1 MTQRSLF
8 WDGTVGD
15 GGPYTQQHFHDY
27 FFRVLLNG
35 DGNRGVLRNWENEL
49 LVSGTSSPVNVAT
62 GAAIVYGGFYETDAA
77 VTVNIPTPSSGNSRY
92 DRVVVRRN
100 WSSQTTRISR
110 ISGVAAAAPAIPAL
124 TQSPG
129 AIYDIPLATV
139 LITDAGIVTVTD
151 AREFC
156 TFCTEWP
163 ADIVDTADY
172 TAGAVTTDKVPD
184 RTRYE
189 LKDAGQIEPDSALP
203 ATWTA
208 GASYDYWSFADA
220 ATNAVWVCFMYP
232 VSLVGTSFALYVWSI
247 PDVNG
252 AGGGAETCTWNYNA
266 YRIAEGS
273 TSSFAGSIT
282 PDQQARVNTTVYRD
296 ALHAAVPLV
305 GSDFVLLKLSRDGTI
320 DSYNSA
326 MRLLGVEM
334 EWTADS

>member
-8 WDGTVGD
+8 WDGIVGD
-15 GGPYTQQHFHDY
+15 GGPYTQQHLHDY

-35 DGNRGVLRNWENEL
+35 TGNRGVLRLWENEL
-49 LVSGTSSPVNVAT
+49 LVSGVSSPVNVAT
-62 GAAIVYGGFYETDAA
+62 GAAIVYGGFYETDEA

-110 ISGVAAAAPAIPAL
+110 VSGVAAAVPAIPAL
-124 TQSPG
+124 TQTPG
-129 AIYDIPLATV
+129 AVYEIPLATV
-139 LITDAGIVTVTD
+139 LITDTGIITVTD
-151 AREFC
+151 TREFC

-163 ADIVDTADY
+163 ADTVDTDDY

-189 LKDAGQIEPDSALP
+189 LKDAGQIEPDSGAP
-203 ATWTA
+203 ATWTV
-208 GASYDYWSFADA
+208 GGSYDYWSFADA
-220 ATNAVWVCFMYP
+220 ATNSVWVYFMYP
-232 VSLVGTSFALYVWSI
+232 VSTVGAVVDLYLWSV

-252 AGGGAETCTWNYNA
+252 AGGGAETCQWDYAA
-266 YRIAEGS
+266 YRLDEG
-273 TSSFAGSIT
+273 TMLLRVGSVT

-296 ALHAAVPLV
+296 VLAAAMPLAGTALVALKVSRSGAA
-305 GSDFVLLKLSRDGTI
+305 

-334 EWTADS
+334 SLTADA